1 MTATTPKD
9 EGQQPT
15 LHLKNVPVELA
26 ELDRWVAW
34 KYEVKGNGKPA
45 KVPYNAKTG
54 ERASVSKPE
63 DWCSFMD
70 AVEAAR
76 DSQYSGLGFVF
87 VAEDDICGVDI
98 DHCRTENGIL
108 TQEAVQIVRAIG
120 SYAEVSPSG
129 NGIKIFCR
137 GRVALETGRRCKID
151 DRQNLELYTSGRY
164 FTFTGQG
171 LPNIATHLQDASTA
185 LENVVSRYLDTKQ
198 PQPSRRA
205 GKRPAN
211 AVQRAERYA
220 ETMAPAI
227 SGEDGHGRTF
237 HFCCKIL
244 NGFDLT
250 EDELWPI
257 LDKWNSTCDPPWT
270 TKELEHKVAEAVKVG
285 SQEQR
290 GYMYADDLQTIET
303 GVAEFHQ
310 WYTSDDKMWMQ
321 KHTFPEHLIPTTGLL
336 GQICDYINARSY
348 RTQPVLAMSAAISL
362 VALAVARR
370 VCDEMETYTNL
381 YIVNLAGTGE
391 GKSTPQNAIKD
402 IIGKVNVELLERVGE
417 EATSDTAIEYDLARH
432 SSMLYLKDEYGSE
445 WRGQAK
451 APWLHSV
458 NSLLM
463 KLWERAGNYHK
474 CKTKSDDR
482 KTRIL
487 SQPNCSLSGWTTPRM
502 FWPTVTDDNLT
513 DGFLA
518 RILLFDMTD
527 MPSELNEEQ
536 AFIDIPEQ
544 LVDQVRYWFNYGG
557 VFSFDP
563 DEAPDKI
570 QPYEVRRT
578 AEARKLFKDAQMR
591 CENFRDPSQEMEF
604 GIWKRMP
611 EKAARLSIVSA
622 VSRATDVNDLVV
634 NEDDMAWGI
643 AVAEW
648 CSASLI
654 TRSKQF
660 AGGQSIQE
668 RNLDQVL
675 QVIRDAFKQKK
686 NLTRTELRKKTRGI
700 RNKDFTDIISQLVE
714 MEQITVENVTTVG
727 RPTTIYKPV
736 VNA

>member
-1 MTATTPKD
+1 MTDLKD
-9 EGQQPT
+9 AGQSDTVQ
-15 LHLKNVPVELA
+15 LDNVPWELA
-26 ELDRWVAW
+26 ELDRWVVW
-34 KYEVKGNGKPA
+34 RYEVKGNGKPA

-54 ERASVSKPE
+54 NRASVSNPE
-63 DWCSFMD
+63 DWCSFVD
-70 AVEAAR
+70 AVEASR
-76 DSQYSGLGFVF
+76 DSHYSGLGIVF
-87 VAEDDICGVDI
+87 VAEDSVCGVDI
-98 DHCRTENGIL
+98 DHCRNENGIL
-108 TQEAVQIVRAIG
+108 TPEAVNIVRAIG

-137 GRVALETGRRCKID
+137 GRVDLETGRRCKID

-171 LPNIATHLQDASTA
+171 LPNISTNLSDASDA
-185 LENVVSRYLDTKQ
+185 LENIVSKYLDTKQ
-198 PQPSRRA
+198 PQPAKRA
-205 GKRPAN
+205 GKRPIN

-220 ETMAPAI
+220 ETMAPAV

-237 HFCCKIL
+237 HVCCKLL

-250 EDELWPI
+250 ETELWPI
-257 LDKWNSTCDPPWT
+257 LDKWNTRCDPPWT

-285 SQEQR
+285 TQEQR

-310 WYTSDDKMWMQ
+310 WYTSDDKHWLE

-336 GQICDYINARSY
+336 RQICDYINAHSY

-370 VCDEMETYTNL
+370 VCDEMQTYTNL

-402 IIGKVNVELLERVGE
+402 IIGKVNVELLERIGE

-445 WRGQAK
+445 WRGQSK

-474 CKTKSDDR
+474 TKTKSDER

-487 SQPNCSLSGWTTPRM
+487 SQPNCSLSGWATPRM

-527 MPSELNEEQ
+527 MPSELNEQQ
-536 AFIDIPEQ
+536 AFVDIPEE

-557 VFSFDP
+557 EFSFDP

-570 QPYEVRRT
+570 QPFVVKRT
-578 AEARKLFKDAQMR
+578 KEARKLFRAAQTK
-591 CENFRDPSQEMEF
+591 CENYRDPAQEMEF

-622 VSRATDVNDLVV
+622 VSRATNVTDLQV

-643 AVAEW
+643 AIAEW

-660 AGGQSIQE
+660 AGGHTTRE
-668 RNLDQVL
+668 RQLDQVL
-675 QVIRDAFKQKK
+675 QVIRTAFKQKK
-686 NLTRTELRKKTRGI
+686 NLTKTELRKRTRGI
-700 RNKDFTDIISQLVE
+700 RNNDFRDIISQLEE
-714 MEQITVENVTTVG
+714 MEQISVESVKNSG
-727 RPTTIYKPV
+727 RPTTIYKPLLP
-736 VNA
+736 